1 MDTMFDLTEQQKK
14 IRTEFYSPKTYSMA
28 EASSLPSCTRL
39 CLGPVQVKSIGETGV
54 VSTGSR
60 RREVQLAME
69 GTFALLT
76 LWGKEKDLEVVAGE
90 LYIVHRIEYCPL

>member
-1 MDTMFDLTEQQKK
+1 MDTMFDLTEEKNR
-14 IRTEFYSPKTYSMA
+14 IRTKFYSPKTYSMA
-28 EASSLPSCTRL
+28 DASLLPNCMRL

-69 GTFALLT
+69 GRSGSRC
-76 LWGKEKDLEVVAGE
+76 WGA
-90 LYIVHRIEYCPL
+90 VHRTESSTNSDVTHQHL